1 VQLHTGTPNQKADES
16 AAWFDEVGDAVVG
29 DGEAAAEGEELAAA
43 ALGDTAAAGM
53 DDVAAAASDVA
64 ADDTAFFR
72 LLQRDLPFTAFPL
85 LLAAVVD
92 TEGEVAGCDPELEG
106 DASIAAALTS

>member
-16 AAWFDEVGDAVVG
+16 AAWFDEVGDAAVG

-43 ALGDTAAAGM
+43 ALGDTAAAGVDVVATM
-53 DDVAAAASDVA
+53 APGVAAE
-64 ADDTAFFR
+64 DTAFLR
-72 LLQRDLPFTAFPL
+72 LLQSDLPLTPFPL

-92 TEGEVAGCDPELEG
+92 TEGEVAGCEPELEG
-106 DASIAAALTS
+106 EASTAAALTS